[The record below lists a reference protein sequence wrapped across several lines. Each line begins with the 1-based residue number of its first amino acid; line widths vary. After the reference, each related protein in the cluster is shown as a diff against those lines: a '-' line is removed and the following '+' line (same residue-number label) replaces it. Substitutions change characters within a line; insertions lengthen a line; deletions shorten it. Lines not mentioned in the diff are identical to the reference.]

1 MRLTISHRTRYRF
14 TRPIA
19 DAIQMLRLTPLSSLN
34 QTVLDWRIDV
44 DCDARLRDSRDGYGN
59 CLTALYVD
67 QPVTTLTITAKGQV
81 VTEDR
86 AGIVSGLPS
95 DLPPG
100 VFLRPTPLTTP
111 DEALRDFSQ
120 AIAAKV
126 PAPLDRLHALSASLS
141 ERMKFEV
148 DSSAISTDAA
158 TAFAAGR
165 GVCQD
170 YAHIFIAA
178 ARVGNIPARYVSGH
192 LYRRDG
198 AGTQPAS
205 HAWAEA
211 YVDDLGWVA
220 FDPTNGI
227 CADDAYVRVA
237 SGLDFA
243 DVSPVVGTRRGGG
256 EEEMTVEVQ
265 VTNVAR
271 SRQSQRQGSGGSWQR
286 QSQGDQG

>member
-14 TRPIA
+14 TRPLTNA
-19 DAIQMLRLTPLSSLN
+19 VQMLRLTPLSCLN

-44 DCDARLRDSRDGYGN
+44 DCDARLRESRDGYGN

-81 VTEDR
+81 VTDDR
-86 AGIVSGLPS
+86 AGVVSGLAS

-111 DEALRDFSQ
+111 DEALRDF
-120 AIAAKV
+120 AEEVAARV

-141 ERMKFEV
+141 ERMTF
-148 DSSAISTDAA
+148 DAA
-158 TAFAAGR
+158 TSIVSTTAADAFAAGR

-170 YAHIFIAA
+170 HAHIFIAA
-178 ARVGNIPARYVSGH
+178 ARAGNIPARYVSGH

-198 AGTQPAS
+198 SGTQPAS
-205 HAWAEA
+205 HAWTEA
-211 YVDDLGWVA
+211 WVDDLGWVA

-227 CADDAYVRVA
+227 CADDAYVRIA

-243 DVSPVVGTRRGGG
+243 DVSPIVGTRRGGG
-256 EEEMTVEVQ
+256 EEEMIVEVS
-265 VTNVAR
+265 VTNSAPR
-271 SRQSQRQGSGGSWQR
+271 RQSQRQGSGNSWQQ
-286 QSQGDQG
+286 QSQG